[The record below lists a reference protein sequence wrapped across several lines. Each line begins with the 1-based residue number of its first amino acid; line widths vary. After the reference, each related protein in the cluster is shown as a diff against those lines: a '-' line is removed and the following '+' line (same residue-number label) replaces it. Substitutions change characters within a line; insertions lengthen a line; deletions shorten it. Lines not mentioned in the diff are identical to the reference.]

1 MFRPS
6 ESFLIPFLSEPSKN
20 LTETEVSSWVCIL
33 RGVNFMGLKQ
43 GGRGYHSTYKKI
55 KTLNSREPHPHR
67 IYYIIELLLPPH
79 SGKNVKQTLHMDEE
93 CFNFQSVEV
102 SLNTQELLRSPLVLL
117 HSPQN
122 EVVLC
127 LGIASE
133 KPISCYK
140 QDGKRKCNT
149 ILSRDDAQWKV
160 HHRGNGAPMIITIV
174 VLTVTKKHN
183 IPENSC
189 HFNNT
194 ASSKKKKKI
203 TPKLLRLCLC
213 DTSVNKITTLPAI
226 RIQHTFIYNMQG
238 KP

>member
-1 MFRPS
+1 
-6 ESFLIPFLSEPSKN
+6 
-20 LTETEVSSWVCIL
+20 
-33 RGVNFMGLKQ
+33 MGLKQ
-43 GGRGYHSTYKKI
+43 GGRGYHSTYRKI

-67 IYYIIELLLPPH
+67 IYYIIELLFPPH
-79 SGKNVKQTLHMDEE
+79 SDKNVKQTLHMDEE

-133 KPISCYK
+133 KQISCYK

-149 ILSRDDAQWKV
+149 ILSRDDAQCKM
-160 HHRGNGAPMIITIV
+160 HHMGNGAPMIITIV

-194 ASSKKKKKI
+194 ASSKKKI
-203 TPKLLRLCLC
+203 TSKLLCLC
-213 DTSVNKITTLPAI
+213 LCYISVNKITTLSAI